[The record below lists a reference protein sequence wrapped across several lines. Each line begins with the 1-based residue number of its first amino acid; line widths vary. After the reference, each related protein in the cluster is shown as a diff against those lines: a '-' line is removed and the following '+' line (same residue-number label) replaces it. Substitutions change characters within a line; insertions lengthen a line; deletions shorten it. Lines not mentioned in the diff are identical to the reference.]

1 MLGKCYLGVYVGRY
15 NNYTM
20 FMLRLRQR
28 QTFSSLIL
36 KFQILLII
44 VSNIERVVIFG
55 VNNNYF
61 Y

>member
-1 MLGKCYLGVYVGRY
+1 MLGKCIICRY